1 MTKLPSNNLNLLM
14 EMKISLKME
23 MRTSVFKI
31 IIYLIKILV
40 NKIRTISNL

>member
-14 EMKISLKME
+14 EMKISLKMV
-23 MRTSVFKI
+23 MKTLVFKI